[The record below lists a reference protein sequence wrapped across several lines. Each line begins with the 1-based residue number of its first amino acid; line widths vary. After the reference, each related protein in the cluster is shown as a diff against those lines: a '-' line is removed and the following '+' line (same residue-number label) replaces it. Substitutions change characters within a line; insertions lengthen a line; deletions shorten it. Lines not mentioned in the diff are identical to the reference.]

1 MKRLLVALA
10 IVAAFLGGGAILYR
24 VLFSAKATGGTWVVS
39 SYSGSVQVRVG
50 AGEWTNVGMKTPLA
64 AGDRIRTGPDGEATL
79 LRDSSQVTVRSAS
92 EIAIAQLNDETS
104 RFQVAVGHVFVE
116 ARGDAVSLRS
126 DSGARVDAR
135 DAGLAMTV
143 RTDGWTQVKV
153 KRGSA
158 EFTSAGGT
166 VKLKEG
172 EHSEAEAGKTPS
184 APTAIPESLLQN
196 VKFPDAD
203 TFTVQLARVEGKADP
218 GARLKVDGQPVEV
231 ALDGTWATD
240 VALKEGI
247 NEIEVEAVDALGTTQ
262 VERSQPLRVD
272 TTAPGL
278 TGAAF
283 GDRGVS
289 GAQSAPIR

>member
-1 MKRLLVALA
+1 VKRVLIALA
-10 IVAAFLGGGAILYR
+10 LLAAFLAAGILLYR
-24 VLFSAKATGGTWVVS
+24 ATFDAKAGGSSWVVS

-50 AGEWTNVGMKTPLA
+50 AGEWADVDLKTPLGD
-64 AGDRIRTGPDGEATL
+64 GDRIRTGPDGEATL
-79 LRDSSQVTVRSAS
+79 LRDSSQVTVRSSS
-92 EIAIAQLNDETS
+92 ELAMAQLNDEAS

-116 ARGDAVSLRS
+116 ARGDAVSLKS

-135 DAGLAMTV
+135 DAGLGMTV
-143 RTDGWTQVKV
+143 RPDGWTQVKV

-166 VKLKEG
+166 VKLAEG

-184 APTAIPESLLQN
+184 RPAAIPSSILEN
-196 VKFPDAD
+196 VRFPDAD

-218 GARLKVDGQPVEV
+218 GARVKVAGKPVEV

-240 VALKEGI
+240 VQLAEGI
-247 NEIEVEAVDALGTTQ
+247 NEIEVEATDVLGTNQ

-278 TGAAF
+278 SGAAI
-283 GDRGVS
+283 GGRGVT
-289 GAQSAPIR
+289 GP